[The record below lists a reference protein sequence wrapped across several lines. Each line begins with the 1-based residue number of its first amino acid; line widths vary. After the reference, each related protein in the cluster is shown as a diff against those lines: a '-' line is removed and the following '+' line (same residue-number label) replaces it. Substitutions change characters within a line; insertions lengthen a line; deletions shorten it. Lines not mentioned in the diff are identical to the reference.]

1 MQDEA
6 REGLLADMDGEEFA
20 EEGGAGGEDAEGSG
34 AEARVRSRRSRS
46 EAMRCGRVRMAAW
59 RDS

>member
-1 MQDEA
+1 MHGQQQRSQLCSVMQDEA

-34 AEARVRSRRSRS
+34 AEARVAV
-46 EAMRCGRVRMAAW
+46 EEEQE
-59 RDS
+59 

>member
-6 REGLLADMDGEEFA
+6 RKGLLADVDGEEFA

-34 AEARVRSRRSRS
+34 AEAGVAV
-46 EAMRCGRVRMAAW
+46 EEE
-59 RDS
+59 